1 MWMGFAK
8 ATLQLLRC
16 KTGISSGP
24 GVAFGLISS
33 IALIM
38 SSSEKFS
45 ISSVKGC
52 AMLGGANV
60 ADSIF
65 VFEGLLNAEE
75 NWF

>member
-1 MWMGFAK
+1 MWMGLAK
-8 ATLQLLRC
+8 ATLQLLRS
-16 KTGISSGP
+16 KTGISSRP
-24 GVAFGLISS
+24 EAAFGFTSS

-60 ADSIF
+60 ADSMF
-65 VFEGLLNAEE
+65 VFEGSLNTEE

>member
-1 MWMGFAK
+1 MWMGLAK
-8 ATLQLLRC
+8 GTLQLLRS
-16 KTGISSGP
+16 KTGTSSGP
-24 GVAFGLISS
+24 EVAFGFISS

-38 SSSEKFS
+38 SSLEKFS

-60 ADSIF
+60 ADAMF
-65 VFEGLLNAEE
+65 VLEGSLNTEE